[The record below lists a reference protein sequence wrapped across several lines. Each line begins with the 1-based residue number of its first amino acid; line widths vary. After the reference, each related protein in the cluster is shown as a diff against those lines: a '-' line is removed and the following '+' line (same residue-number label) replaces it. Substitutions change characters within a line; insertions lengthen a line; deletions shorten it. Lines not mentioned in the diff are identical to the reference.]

1 MAIVLGTVAA
11 SVTESGARRRAV
23 APPAAA
29 STPTTA
35 EKMDDCHDAQVA
47 GTCASASTESVTGA
61 KSSSASLA
69 KAPAGTVSLAT
80 SELALCSGTV
90 VAAAATPPTKTF
102 SAACFA
108 SRGGVAVVTA
118 AHVAVAA

>member
-11 SVTESGARRRAV
+11 SVTESERPETSAA

-35 EKMDDCHDAQVA
+35 EKIDDCHDAQVA
-47 GTCASASTESVTGA
+47 GTCASASTESATGA
-61 KSSSASLA
+61 KSSSASLP

-80 SELALCSGTV
+80 SELALGKVLSRNVQFNKC
-90 VAAAATPPTKTF
+90 ATPPP
-102 SAACFA
+102 SPAN
-108 SRGGVAVVTA
+108 SVG
-118 AHVAVAA
+118 